1 MTSNFVHK
9 ALHENHDFQFYNC
22 YDLDDERLES
32 AFANCDQ
39 GRASLSSNAIKRFS
53 DQTKSYTPSLS
64 SPTIPEEDRSIEE
77 SGLSVF
83 ERLEKDESMS
93 AKEKLEIMSR
103 FFGKLSQMHA
113 TVMSQL

>member
-9 ALHENHDFQFYNC
+9 ALHENHDFQFYNF

-64 SPTIPEEDRSIEE
+64 SPIIPEEDRSMEE
-77 SGLSVF
+77 SALSIF
-83 ERLEKDESMS
+83 EKIEKDESMS
-93 AKEKLEIMSR
+93 TKEKLETMTRLI
-103 FFGKLSQMHA
+103 GKLSQKQ
-113 TVMSQL
+113 TTLFSQL